1 MPGRSERRGAW
12 GAALGAP
19 HVAESRGRRLVEA
32 LAAAASRYAPEDQQQ
47 KRALLTEL
55 EGASVRHAGTLLRLH
70 ETLCFLQAYPDDAK
84 VLELVDRA
92 LETFAARVERLGT
105 AARRRLHDSGV
116 TNTALDYP
124 FGFPMARWLAARF
137 PRQSDVAWT
146 AFTDEDRLDETLS
159 LLATTAEGDAFSE
172 GGMGWRRWIHVAKGS
187 RRITDLQLL
196 LEVFERAR
204 LAEETRDW
212 LFESVSLP
220 ILWRPRGA
228 GGSRTL
234 ARIPSQRTFF
244 HAEGL
249 ERGTVDLV
257 EALRRPLRLTRAS
270 RPLAEAMIDA
280 ARVAMA
286 TRQRELHAFSYPNA
300 ADVLVGDAG
309 RGLRLVFIGIQPD
322 FRLPLEGYYGFLVL
336 KNGVPVSYG
345 GGWELFGTLD
355 FAVNIF
361 ASFRQGESAYLA
373 TQLLRAYRWIF
384 GMQTVVVD
392 RYQLGHESTEA
403 LRSGSFYFYHR
414 LGFRPRDPDVVRTL
428 GQERAK
434 IAADSTY
441 RSPIPVLKRLAA
453 AEVFLTLPGG
463 HPAPE
468 QRLRATEVS
477 ALVAKYVAREF
488 SGGRARA
495 TRDSAERVARAL
507 GASRRA
513 AWPPAERRA
522 FDRMSL
528 VAALIPNLEAW
539 SSADRGALLAIM
551 RAKGTGS
558 EKDYARRL
566 DGHRRLR
573 PILETLARP

>member
-1 MPGRSERRGAW
+1 M
-12 GAALGAP
+12 
-19 HVAESRGRRLVEA
+19 SRGRRLVEA
-32 LAAAASRYAPEDQQQ
+32 LAAVASRYSPEDQ
-47 KRALLTEL
+47 KRKCALLENL
-55 EGASVRHAGTLLRLH
+55 ERRAIRRPGTLLQLH
-70 ETLCFLQAYPDDAK
+70 ETLCFLQAYPDAAT
-84 VLELVDRA
+84 LRALVDRA
-92 LETFAARVERLGT
+92 LEAFGARVERLG
-105 AARRRLHDSGV
+105 AARRRLHDSGIAG
-116 TNTALDYP
+116 TTLDYP
-124 FGFPMARWLAARF
+124 FGFPMARWLVSRF
-137 PRQSDVAWT
+137 SSEAEIAWT
-146 AFTDEDRLDETLS
+146 RFADEDRLDETLS
-159 LLATTAEGDAFSE
+159 LLATPAERDAFSE
-172 GGMGWRRWIHVAKGS
+172 GGMGWRQWLRVAKGG
-187 RRITDLQLL
+187 RRLTDLQLL
-196 LEVFERAR
+196 LEVFERTG
-204 LAEETRDW
+204 LPTETRDW
-212 LFESVSLP
+212 LFESLALP

-228 GGSRTL
+228 GASRTL
-234 ARIPSQRTFF
+234 ARLPCRRVFF
-244 HAEGL
+244 HTGGL
-249 ERGTVDLV
+249 DRSARNLV
-257 EALRRPLRLTRAS
+257 EALRRPSPPLTRAP
-270 RPLAEAMIDA
+270 RALAEALIEA

-286 TRQRELHAFSYPNA
+286 TRQRELHAFSYPNSD
-300 ADVLVGDAG
+300 DVLTAYAG
-309 RGLRLVFIGIQPD
+309 RGLTLAFIGILPD
-322 FRLPLEGYYGFLVL
+322 FRLPLEGYYGFLAL

-355 FAVNIF
+355 FAVNVF

-373 TQLLRAYRWIF
+373 TQLLRAYRQIF
-384 GMQTVVVD
+384 GMRTIVVD

-414 LGFRPRDPDVVRTL
+414 LGFRPRDPAVIRVL
-428 GQERAK
+428 EAEQAK

-488 SGGRARA
+488 GGDRARA
-495 TRDSAERVARAL
+495 SRDSAERVARAL
-507 GASRRA
+507 GAPRRTT
-513 AWPPAERRA
+513 WRPAERRA
-522 FDRMSL
+522 FERMSL

-566 DGHRRLR
+566 DGHRSLR